1 MSQREGILG
10 RTACFLARDEE
21 GEQVVSVLVKRTFA
35 IAGEHD
41 LRPCEE
47 QAELVDEDELVP
59 KETEPGS
66 YPVAESEVVPYKLR
80 TDIVVTGEAVAQGER
95 PTPEGYAG
103 VEVGDHRKY
112 VKVFGDRE
120 IRGKRGGSLR
130 FTAPEPYERIPLT
143 WDRAYGGVDP
153 SVPRDEDPE
162 TVGEWLDYLTLVMH
176 PGVYP
181 RNPVGR
187 AYVVNA
193 HAWLL
198 NERPLPNFEDPDD
211 LLTPARILVEKP
223 TEWWRQP
230 IPAGLGWFGRAWYPR
245 AALGGLLPPFPPPDG
260 TAVREVE
267 LGVVPADHVAAAHH
281 RSPEEGVDP
290 RFFNGAAPGLAV
302 PRIRGDE
309 PVRLLGLDATG
320 ERRFRLPG
328 MRPQVGVA
336 YRGEDLPV
344 RTHLH
349 TLWIRA
355 DEDRVWM
362 VWAANA
368 RTPERLPRTLPTR
381 EEPEVDELEGMEIR
395 VDGRALD
402 HEPVDLGTAPF

>member
-1 MSQREGILG
+1 MSAGEEVFG

-21 GEQVVSVLVKRTFA
+21 GEQTVCVLVKRTFA
-35 IAGEHD
+35 ITGGHE
-41 LRPCEE
+41 LEPCEE
-47 QAELVDEDELVP
+47 QAELVDEDEFEA

-66 YPVAESEVVPYKLR
+66 YPVAESEIVPYKLR
-80 TDIVVTGEAVAQGER
+80 TDVVVTGEAVAPDGR

-103 VEVGDHRKY
+103 VEVGSHRKY

-153 SVPRDEDPE
+153 SVPRNEDPE
-162 TVGEWLDYLTLVMH
+162 TVGEWLDYLSLVRH

-211 LLTPARILVEKP
+211 LLTPARVIVEKP
-223 TEWWRQP
+223 TDWWRQP
-230 IPAGLGWFGRAWYPR
+230 LPAGLGWFGRSWYPR
-245 AALGGLLPPFPPPDG
+245 AVLGGLLPPFPPPDE
-260 TAVREVE
+260 TAVPEVAA
-267 LGVVPADHVAAAHH
+267 GIVPPDHVSAA
-281 RSPEEGVDP
+281 RRRTTEEGVDP
-290 RFFNGAAPGLAV
+290 LFFNGASPGLAV
-302 PRIRGDE
+302 PLIRGDE

-328 MRPQVGVA
+328 VRPEVRIACDGEELDVA
-336 YRGEDLPV
+336 V
-344 RTHLH
+344 RLH

-355 DEDRVWM
+355 DEDRVWI
-362 VWAANA
+362 VWSANA

-381 EEPEVDELEGMEIR
+381 EEPEVDELEGVEIH
-395 VDGRALD
+395 VDGAELS

>member
-1 MSQREGILG
+1 MSGDDEVFGS
-10 RTACFLARDEE
+10 TACFLARDEE

-35 IAGEHD
+35 ITDGHE
-41 LRPCEE
+41 LEPCEE
-47 QAELVDEDELVP
+47 QAEIVDEDELQP
-59 KETEPGS
+59 KETEPGA

-80 TDIVVTGEAVAQGER
+80 TDVVVTGEAVAPGER

-103 VEVGDHRKY
+103 VEVGNHRKY

-130 FTAPEPYERIPLT
+130 FTEPEPYERIPLT
-143 WDRAYGGVDP
+143 YDRAYGGVDP

-162 TVGEWLDYLTLVMH
+162 TVEEWLDYLTLVRH

-187 AYVVNA
+187 AYVVNP

-211 LLTPARILVEKP
+211 LLSPGRIIVEKP
-223 TEWWRQP
+223 GEWWRQP
-230 IPAGLGWFGRAWYPR
+230 LPAGLGWFGRAWYPR
-245 AALGGLLPPFPPPDG
+245 GALGGLLPPFLPDEG
-260 TAVREVE
+260 AVREARMG
-267 LGVVPADHVAAAHH
+267 LVPPDHVSAARR
-281 RSPEEGVDP
+281 RSTEDGVDP
-290 RFFNGAAPGLAV
+290 AFFNGASPGLAV

-309 PVRLLGLDATG
+309 PVRLLGLHAAG

-328 MRPQVGVA
+328 ARPDVRIAYAGDALDVGI
-336 YRGEDLPV
+336 
-344 RTHLH
+344 HLH

-368 RTPERLPRTLPTR
+368 RTPESLPRTLPTR
-381 EEPEVDELEGMEIR
+381 EEPEVDELEGVEIR
-395 VDGRALD
+395 IDGALLE
-402 HEPVDLGTAPF
+402 HEPEDLGTAPF